1 MLNRIFRQ
9 SGVPRKYRATFLH
22 LYFDIGWFGILSGSA
37 VNFLNIYAARLGASG
52 LQIGLI
58 AAASAVVSLSIAIP
72 AGRWVE
78 RSNTNRAVFWS
89 SVFYRIGYALWI
101 PLPWLFGAQGQ
112 IWALIVLAFLMAI
125 PLTPLGVGF
134 NTLFAEAV
142 PVQYRAHVAGMRN
155 MVLAFAFMA
164 SSFASGYILN
174 HVTFPVGYQI
184 VFGIGFVGAAMSSL
198 HLYFVRPHPDDAAP
212 FPTPPFDFASRS
224 TPLGQDRPEPASA
237 SRAES
242 ARGLFASMRLDILQ
256 GPFRRV
262 LVLLLIFHLAHYIA
276 NPLYPLYN
284 VNVLHLND
292 DNIGTGTALY
302 YLTVLI
308 GSMQLHRI
316 VNRLGHKRV
325 TGWGM
330 VGMAMYPMLL
340 ALSHSVWQY
349 YVVSLLGGFTWALAG
364 GAYANYILERIPP
377 ADRPSHLAWY
387 NMALNAAV
395 LLSSF
400 IGPAIGDWVGLVY
413 ALIIFGLMRVLAGVL
428 LLRWG

>member
-1 MLNRIFRQ
+1 
-9 SGVPRKYRATFLH
+9 
-22 LYFDIGWFGILSGSA
+22 
-37 VNFLNIYAARLGASG
+37 
-52 LQIGLI
+52 
-58 AAASAVVSLSIAIP
+58 
-72 AGRWVE
+72 
-78 RSNTNRAVFWS
+78 
-89 SVFYRIGYALWI
+89 
-101 PLPWLFGAQGQ
+101 
-112 IWALIVLAFLMAI
+112 
-125 PLTPLGVGF
+125 
-134 NTLFAEAV
+134 
-142 PVQYRAHVAGMRN
+142 MRN

-164 SSFASGYILN
+164 SSLGSGYILD
-174 HVTFPVGYQI
+174 HVAFPVGYQI

-212 FPTPPFDFASRS
+212 LPTPP
-224 TPLGQDRPEPASA
+224 EPAPE
-237 SRAES
+237 SRTES

-262 LVLLLIFHLAHYIA
+262 LLLLLLFHLGHYIA
-276 NPLYPLYN
+276 NPIYPLYN
-284 VNVLHLND
+284 VNVLHLSD

-316 VNRLGHKRV
+316 VNRIGHKRV

-330 VGMAMYPMLL
+330 VGMAMYPVLL
-340 ALSHSVWQY
+340 ALTHTVWQY
-349 YVVSLLGGFTWALAG
+349 YIVSLLGGFTWALAG

-413 ALIIFGLMRVLAGVL
+413 ALIIFGVIRLLAGGAI
-428 LLRWG
+428 LRWG